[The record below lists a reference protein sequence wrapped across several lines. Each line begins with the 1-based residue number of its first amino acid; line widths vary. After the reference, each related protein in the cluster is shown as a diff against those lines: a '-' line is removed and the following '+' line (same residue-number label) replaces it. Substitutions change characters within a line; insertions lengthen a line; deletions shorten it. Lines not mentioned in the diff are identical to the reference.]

1 MKKTKLCAQ
10 IRIVSLCSEHL
21 APDSGD
27 RDSAGV
33 CRGEKL
39 LHRHPGVQSSL
50 LDSISACRIGILRH
64 AVYMYAEK
72 VTFLSAFQGRKGG
85 FEVKSHLFCVYT
97 FYLDSGSEKTRSRKQ
112 TLEN

>member
-1 MKKTKLCAQ
+1 MKTNGNGNIEPLSCKMKKTKTNLAQ

-50 LDSISACRIGILRH
+50 LDG
-64 AVYMYAEK
+64 
-72 VTFLSAFQGRKGG
+72 
-85 FEVKSHLFCVYT
+85 
-97 FYLDSGSEKTRSRKQ
+97 
-112 TLEN
+112 